1 VAKQQK
7 DPQDGST
14 RPAPG
19 APTPSDGDG
28 PGGKGHP
35 TPKRRAAQAANKR
48 PLVPTDRKAAAKAS
62 REKQRQDRARVQQAM
77 ASGDERYF
85 PARDKGPVRR
95 YIRDYVDARW
105 NLAEFFLPASL
116 VIVGAVLL
124 GGSRAQLAI
133 GAILALYLLIAVALA
148 DTIVAILRLRK
159 RIRAKFGEVP
169 KGTSTYAAIRAFQLR
184 PTRMPRAMVKRGE
197 YPA

>member
-1 VAKQQK
+1 MAKQQK
-7 DPQDGST
+7 DPQDGSA
-14 RPAPG
+14 RPAHG

-95 YIRDYVDARW
+95 YIRAYVDARW

-133 GAILALYLLIAVALA
+133 GAILALYLLIAVAVA
-148 DTIVAILRLRK
+148 DTIVAVVRLRK